1 MLMKKFK
8 RSKEEYL
15 FIRQEMLQYLNNYQ
29 SVRNMMYVS
38 TLACLGLGI
47 FSDFEDSIII
57 GEHFLFLLA
66 LAVIMPSFLVA
77 VNFWKCVV
85 VDSCYLRVFY
95 EDDIPSV
102 DTEQMEDIGD
112 PEDAGLNFQWETR
125 HKRLFEENP
134 EIDDKINIQHI
145 PYVVCAFCCI
155 VLYWVKLLFSEMIVI
170 EDINSFEVTVTV
182 DCNNIV
188 SIVIGLAVTF
198 ACLRIFIRNWSL
210 KPGTK
215 EIMNGWEKVRKEEV
229 VKLMGDQARS

>member
-1 MLMKKFK
+1 MFMKKFK

-15 FIRQEMLQYLNNYQ
+15 FIRQEILQYLNNYQ

-47 FSDFEDSIII
+47 FSNNPIDQSAT

-77 VNFWKCVV
+77 VNFWKCVA

-95 EDDIPSV
+95 EEDISSV
-102 DTEQMEDIGD
+102 DTDKIQDISD
-112 PEDAGLNFQWETR
+112 PKDEALNFQWETR
-125 HKRLFEENP
+125 HKRLFEKHP
-134 EIDDKINIQHI
+134 EIDDKVNIQHI

-188 SIVIGLAVTF
+188 SVVIGLAVTF
-198 ACLRIFIRNWSL
+198 ACLGIFKRNWSL
-210 KPGTK
+210 DTD
-215 EIMNGWEKVRKEEV
+215 EIMKGWEKVREEEV
-229 VKLMGDQARS
+229 R